1 MKKEFIL
8 VPDEYDRNFQEG
20 DIVQHFKHDDNA
32 EDENNYRY
40 EIIAFAEHTEEK
52 YELVIYRALYG
63 DCKTYARPKEM
74 FISEVDRVKYPNV
87 KTKYRLTKLMKVEL
101 Y

>member
-1 MKKEFIL
+1 MKKETIL
-8 VPDEYDRNFQEG
+8 ILDEYDRNFQEG
-20 DIVQHFKHDDNA
+20 DIVEHFKHDNTS

-74 FISEVDRVKYPNV
+74 FMSEVDRKKYPNV
-87 KTKYRLTKLMKVEL
+87 KTKYRLTKLVEIEL
-101 Y
+101 